1 MLKDCHVEKCSEVS
15 VHDLFEKMKRCI
27 EDTVY
32 YYDVITSQE
41 EVPTFLKGAAPE
53 VRRGRAKEQ

>member
-15 VHDLFEKMKRCI
+15 MHDLFKWCI
-27 EDTVY
+27 EDTAY
-32 YYDVITSQE
+32 YYGVITSQE